1 MTNIGMTC
9 LEELADFNE
18 VIGEPA
24 NAKKAKKTSP
34 KKITESKNKTEN
46 VKGQETKGQAPSKTK
61 SQDKPEEPQTAP
73 DNSGNGGN
81 VSDNESKPTM
91 SEAQKRAIYN
101 LSRRRGIS
109 VEELETMSNEMY
121 GVPLEVLNSSDASA
135 FIRHLQQ
142 AA

>member
-24 NAKKAKKTSP
+24 TAKKAKKTSP
-34 KKITESKNKTEN
+34 KKTQENKTKTEST
-46 VKGQETKGQAPSKTK
+46 KGQEPKGQTTSKTK
-61 SQDKPEEPQTAP
+61 AQDKPEETQSNQ
-73 DNSGNGGN
+73 DNSGNGSNG
-81 VSDNESKPTM
+81 SDNDSKPTM

-121 GVPLEVLNSSDASA
+121 GVPLEVLNASDASA